1 MNKIQNMNLTFKYEY
16 QKIKYYHRFVCI
28 SKYTNCVNQNT
39 QFQNK
44 MYIKSIEYKKYN
56 YFYQ

>member
-1 MNKIQNMNLTFKYEY
+1 MNLTFKYEY